1 MLVEM
6 LFDSG
11 LCQSCD
17 AAVRKGTAAVG
28 GRLPNLSPPTR
39 RAKTAPASAGPAA
52 PKPIATPGTCSH
64 GCGRPRHR
72 GRCAKP
78 RDPNAK
84 PKRAY
89 KRRKKPS
96 DAERLDAGLLVDTT
110 LRGDV
115 PGVEPFVTK
124 RDDAILTR
132 MRALR
137 QQRADAVTAAETELA
152 ARRMELAV
160 MDDLFEMLK
169 LNV

>member
-1 MLVEM
+1 MKRCPVDQGGCGTLVEM

-17 AAVRKGTAAVG
+17 AAVKKGTAAVTPFHK
-28 GRLPNLSPPTR
+28 RSLPPPTD
-39 RAKTAPASAGPAA
+39 TNL
-52 PKPIATPGTCSH
+52 CDH
-64 GCGRPRHR
+64 GCGKPRHR

-169 LNV
+169 LKV